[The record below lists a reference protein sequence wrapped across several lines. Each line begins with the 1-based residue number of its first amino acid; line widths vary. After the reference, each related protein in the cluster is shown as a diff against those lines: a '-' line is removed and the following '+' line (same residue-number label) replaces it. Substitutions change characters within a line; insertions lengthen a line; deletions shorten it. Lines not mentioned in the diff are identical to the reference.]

1 MGGKLEVETAPGH
14 GSRFF
19 FFLLMPK
26 VEAPAATADTTRP
39 VKADLG
45 LQILVVEDNGVN
57 RTILAAQLAQLGCQH
72 RMAADGEEA
81 LALLGT
87 EPAPDLIL
95 MDCHMPRLDGWEAT
109 RRLRS
114 WAGDPDPVR
123 RRAASVPV
131 IALTA
136 AALPDERRRCLETG
150 MNEFLTKPVKLAE
163 LHDMLRRFAP
173 APDVAG

>member
-1 MGGKLEVETAPGH
+1 
-14 GSRFF
+14 
-19 FFLLMPK
+19 
-26 VEAPAATADTTRP
+26 
-39 VKADLG
+39 
-45 LQILVVEDNGVN
+45 
-57 RTILAAQLAQLGCQH
+57 
-72 RMAADGEEA
+72 
-81 LALLGT
+81 
-87 EPAPDLIL
+87 
-95 MDCHMPRLDGWEAT
+95 
-109 RRLRS
+109 
-114 WAGDPDPVR
+114 VR